1 MRVLAVGA
9 HPDDLEILCGGTL
22 ARFVQDG
29 HEVVMCNATL
39 GDRGTFEHT
48 SEEIAGI
55 RLHEARRAAELVG
68 ATHITLG
75 FSDGEV
81 HAGDDDQRT
90 AVIDLV
96 RDVRPDLIITHST
109 GDYMSDHDET
119 SKLVFDCSFHA
130 TLPLLQTGRPYYE
143 TVTPLYFMET
153 VMGLGFHP
161 TEYVDVTSTMET
173 KVAMLEAHATQL
185 TWLRDHDGI
194 DIVEQMRTVTRFRG
208 LQCRVQYAEGF
219 TPCLTWL
226 RATSRR
232 LLP

>member
-55 RLHEARRAAELVG
+55 RLREARRAAELAG
-68 ATHITLG
+68 ATHVTLG

-90 AVIDLV
+90 AVIELV
-96 RDVRPDLIITHST
+96 REVRPDLIITHSR

-119 SKLVFDCSFHA
+119 SKLVFNCSFHA
-130 TLPLLQTGRPYYE
+130 TLPLLQTGRPYYD
-143 TVTPLYFMET
+143 TVTPMYFMDT
-153 VMGLGFHP
+153 VMGLGFQP
-161 TEYVDVTSTMET
+161 TEYVDVTSTIET
-173 KVAMLEAHATQL
+173 KVAMLEAHASQL

-194 DIVEQMRTVTRFRG
+194 DIVEQMRAVTRFRG

>member
-39 GDRGTFEHT
+39 GNRGSFEHI
-48 SEEIAGI
+48 SEEIERI
-55 RLHEARRAAELVG
+55 RLHEARRAAELAG
-68 ATHITLG
+68 ATHVTLG
-75 FSDGEV
+75 FTDGEV
-81 HAGDDDQRT
+81 DAGDDEQRT
-90 AVIDLV
+90 AVVELV
-96 RDVRPDLIITHST
+96 REVRPDLIITHST

-119 SKLVFDCSFHA
+119 SKLIFDCSFHA
-130 TLPLLQTGRPYYE
+130 TLPLLETGRPHHD
-143 TVTPLYFMET
+143 TVTPIYFMDT

-161 TEYVDVTSTMET
+161 AEYVDVTSTIET
-173 KVAMLEAHATQL
+173 KVAMLEAHASQL

-194 DIVEQMRTVTRFRG
+194 DVVEQMRAVTRFRG

-226 RATSRR
+226 RATARR

>member
-48 SEEIAGI
+48 SEEIAEI
-55 RLHEARRAAELVG
+55 RLHEARRAAELAG
-68 ATHITLG
+68 ATHVTLG

-81 HAGDDDQRT
+81 HAGDGDQRT
-90 AVIDLV
+90 AVIELV
-96 RDVRPDLIITHST
+96 REVRPDLIITHST

-130 TLPLLQTGRPYYE
+130 TLPLLQTGRPYYDA
-143 TVTPLYFMET
+143 VTPMYFMDT

-161 TEYVDVTSTMET
+161 TEYVDVTSTIET
-173 KVAMLEAHATQL
+173 KVAMLEAHASQL

-194 DIVEQMRTVTRFRG
+194 DIVEQMRAVTRFRG

>member
-29 HEVVMCNATL
+29 HEVVMCHATL

-48 SEEIAGI
+48 SQEIAEI
-55 RLHEARRAAELVG
+55 RLHEARRAAELAG
-68 ATHITLG
+68 ATHVTLG

-81 HAGDDDQRT
+81 HAGNADQRT
-90 AVIDLV
+90 AVIELV
-96 RDVRPDLIITHST
+96 REVRPDLIITHSR

-130 TLPLLQTGRPYYE
+130 TLPLLQTRRPSYE
-143 TVTPLYFMET
+143 TVTPIYFMDT
-153 VMGLGFHP
+153 VMGLGFQP
-161 TEYVDVTSTMET
+161 TEYVDVTSTIET

-185 TWLRDHDGI
+185 VWLRDHDGI
-194 DIVEQMRTVTRFRG
+194 DIVEQMRAVTRFRG

-219 TPCLTWL
+219 APCLTWL
-226 RATSRR
+226 RATARR